1 MKIIIKSNQNHNI
14 TPTSNIMSIPYYV
27 VKKGIA
33 PGIYRTWNDCND
45 QIKDYPSPFYKKFD
59 NAMEAYK
66 FLACNDNIV
75 LPQETKEK
83 EKEKESF
90 KEKLKNK
97 QKLQRI
103 MIENILEQNE

>member
-1 MKIIIKSNQNHNI
+1 MSI
-14 TPTSNIMSIPYYV
+14 SIPYYV

-59 NAMEAYK
+59 NAIEAYK
-66 FLACNDNIV
+66 FLASDNKIESQ
-75 LPQETKEK
+75 PQETK

-97 QKLQRI
+97 QNMQKI
-103 MIENILEQNE
+103 MIEKLLEKNK

>member
-1 MKIIIKSNQNHNI
+1 
-14 TPTSNIMSIPYYV
+14 MSIPYYV
-27 VKKGIA
+27 VKKGIT

-59 NAMEAYK
+59 NVMEAYK
-66 FLACNDNIV
+66 FLACNDKIE

-83 EKEKESF
+83 GKESF

-97 QKLQRI
+97 QNIQRSI
-103 MIENILEQNE
+103 ILKILEQNE